1 MHDYW
6 GRVRGGDLGSMP
18 AVLGLIVL
26 SLIFGIARP
35 TFFGPLNFANLF
47 TQGAQVVFIAMGLIF
62 VLLLGEIDLSAGFAS
77 GVCGAVMAILL
88 TNHGVA
94 WFLAIPAALLTG
106 VVIGLA
112 LGLLIAKVGIPS
124 FVVTLAAFLGF
135 QGLLLVLLGGGINI
149 SIRDEFVIAL
159 NNNNIPVL
167 WSWIIAFGVVA
178 GYAVVQLARIRGR
191 AARGL
196 VTDPLGIVALRVG
209 GLAVLVLATTAV
221 LTQERAVNPAINSL
235 KGVPIIVPIIAA
247 FLIFWTFVLGRTT
260 YGRHVYA
267 VGGNTEAARRAGIP
281 VDRIRISVFAIGSF
295 MAAVGGIMAVSR
307 ASSVDPNTG
316 GSNILLYSVGAA
328 VIGGTSLFGGK
339 GKVIN
344 AVIGG
349 AVIAVID
356 NGMGLMGFS
365 SGQKYIFT
373 GLILLVAAS
382 VDALARRRAAATGPD
397 GGPRRGAHCPVPSRS
412 HPRTRPGAGA
422 LMRAGPSPEEI
433 RRHNLGSLLRYVH
446 LHGATSRAELTS
458 RLGLNRSTIG
468 ALTAELATAGL
479 VTEAAPREKGR
490 AGRPSLV
497 VRPESAR
504 VHAYALSVE
513 ADRLRAARV
522 GLGGTILDH
531 REITRP
537 RGLTLLD
544 AAGPLASLIADMRG
558 GVADDARY
566 VGTGLAITGL
576 ARLTSAAPTRS
587 LASRPAARPVGDSP
601 AHDRSDRVRGGA
613 R

>member
-1 MHDYW
+1 VTTTTTTAGGVQVLKPTVSSHINDYW

-26 SLIFGIARP
+26 SLIFGVARE
-35 TFFGPLNFANLF
+35 TFFSPLNFANLF
-47 TQGAQVVFIAMGLIF
+47 TQSAQVVFIAMGLIF

-88 TNHGVA
+88 TNHGMA
-94 WFLAIPAALLTG
+94 WYVAIPAALVTG
-106 VVIGLA
+106 VVIGLV
-112 LGLLIAKVGIPS
+112 LGVLIAKVGIPS

-149 SIRDEFVIAL
+149 SIRDQFVIAL

-167 WSWIIAFGVVA
+167 WSWVLAVGVLA
-178 GYAVVQLARIRGR
+178 GYALVQFSRVRSR

-196 VTDPLGIVALRVG
+196 VTDPMGIVLLRIG
-209 GLAVLVLATTAV
+209 GLAVVVLATTAV

-235 KGVPIIVPIIAA
+235 KGVPIVVPIIAA

-281 VDRIRISVFAIGSF
+281 VDRIRISVFAICSF
-295 MAAVGGIMAVSR
+295 MAAIGGIMAVSR

-365 SGQKYIFT
+365 SGQKYMFT
-373 GLILLVAAS
+373 GAILLVAAS
-382 VDALARRRAAATGPD
+382 VDALARRRAAATG
-397 GGPRRGAHCPVPSRS
+397 
-412 HPRTRPGAGA
+412 TR
-422 LMRAGPSPEEI
+422 
-433 RRHNLGSLLRYVH
+433 
-446 LHGATSRAELTS
+446 
-458 RLGLNRSTIG
+458 
-468 ALTAELATAGL
+468 
-479 VTEAAPREKGR
+479 
-490 AGRPSLV
+490 
-497 VRPESAR
+497 
-504 VHAYALSVE
+504 
-513 ADRLRAARV
+513 
-522 GLGGTILDH
+522 
-531 REITRP
+531 
-537 RGLTLLD
+537 
-544 AAGPLASLIADMRG
+544 
-558 GVADDARY
+558 
-566 VGTGLAITGL
+566 
-576 ARLTSAAPTRS
+576 
-587 LASRPAARPVGDSP
+587 
-601 AHDRSDRVRGGA
+601 
-613 R
+613 